1 MSQPDLL
8 LTQLRA
14 ARPVAPAEVR
24 EHVRRIAAAAEPER
38 RPRLTWRRGL
48 VVALPL
54 AAALAGAA
62 LLVPRGSHR
71 AAVQPPQPY
80 TSAAGSG
87 AAARVKAAA
96 PAQSAAAIPRPSP
109 NRVQRIGAS
118 LQLRVPNTQAVSDTT
133 KQAVAI
139 ARSLGGYPSRLTVD
153 AQGRS
158 GYANIV
164 FRVPKQHVQQAVARL
179 SALGTIVGENV
190 TIQDLQT
197 QVDASA
203 RKLKRL
209 EARLAYWQAQPQT
222 EQAQKQV
229 ASFTAAIA
237 KLRRSRAATIR
248 TASFAT
254 LALQLTTR
262 PAPPVVHQGHGPLH
276 GLATALRW
284 LGIGAIYALALG
296 GPVVLLLALCWLA
309 ARTVRRRRE
318 DALLSR
324 T

>member
-14 ARPVAPAEVR
+14 ARPAAPAELR

-38 RPRLTWRRGL
+38 RPRLTWRRAL
-48 VVALPL
+48 VLAVPV

-71 AAVQPPQPY
+71 AAVEPQPY
-80 TSAAGSG
+80 QAVNSG
-87 AAARVKAAA
+87 AAARAKAAA
-96 PAQSAAAIPRPSP
+96 PAQAAAAIPRPSR

-118 LQLRVPNTQAVSDTT
+118 LQLRVPNPQAVSDAT

-158 GYANIV
+158 GYASIV
-164 FRVPKQHVQQAVARL
+164 LRIPKQHIQQAVTRL
-179 SALGTIVGENV
+179 SGLGTIVGENV

-248 TASFAT
+248 SASFAT
-254 LALQLTTR
+254 LALQLSTR
-262 PAPPVVHQGHGPLH
+262 PAPPVVHQSHGPLH
-276 GLATALRW
+276 GLGTALRW
-284 LGIGAIYALALG
+284 LGIGAVYALALG
-296 GPVVLLLALCWLA
+296 GPIVLLLALCWLA
-309 ARTVRRRRE
+309 ARSVRRRRE

-324 T
+324 S

>member
-1 MSQPDLL
+1 VSQPDL

-24 EHVRRIAAAAEPER
+24 EHVRRIAAAADPGR
-38 RPRLTWRRGL
+38 RPRFTWRRAL
-48 VVALPL
+48 VVAVPV

-62 LLVPRGSHR
+62 LLAPRGSHH
-71 AAVQPPQPY
+71 AAVEPQPY
-80 TSAAGSG
+80 QAVTSGG
-87 AAARVKAAA
+87 VARVKAAA
-96 PAQSAAAIPRPSP
+96 PSQSAAAAAIPRPSP

-118 LQLRVPNTQAVSDTT
+118 LQLRVPNTQAVSDVT

-153 AQGRS
+153 AEGRS

-164 FRVPKQHVQQAVARL
+164 LRIPKQHVQQAVTRL

-190 TIQDLQT
+190 TIQDLQA

-209 EARLAYWQAQPQT
+209 QSRLAYWQAQPQT

-229 ASFTAAIA
+229 ASFTAAIT

-276 GLATALRW
+276 GLGTALRW
-284 LGIGAIYALALG
+284 LGIGAVYVLALG
-296 GPVVLLLALCWLA
+296 GPVVLLLVLCWLA
-309 ARTVRRRRE
+309 ARAVRRRRE